1 LLGGRTG
8 RAWVLHE
15 GDVWEASAL
24 EEQDLDH
31 PSYQDESGRS
41 RNRPDSPVFRV
52 VARGGPLWGP
62 NVTVDCV
69 VRLSDGAGRSYLL
82 RADDQ
87 PIAAVQ

>member
-1 LLGGRTG
+1 MD

-15 GDVWEASAL
+15 GDVWEVSGL
-24 EEQDLDH
+24 EEQDLAD
-31 PSYQDESGRS
+31 PSYRDEGGRS

-62 NVTVDCV
+62 DVTVDCV
-69 VRLSDGAGRSYLL
+69 VRLTDDAGRSYLL
-82 RADDQ
+82 RTDDQ